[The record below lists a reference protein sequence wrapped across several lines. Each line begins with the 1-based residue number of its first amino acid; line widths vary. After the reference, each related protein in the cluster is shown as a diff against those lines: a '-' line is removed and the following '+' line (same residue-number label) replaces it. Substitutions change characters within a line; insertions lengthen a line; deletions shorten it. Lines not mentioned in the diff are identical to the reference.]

1 VGPEF
6 PLELGSMLFS
16 WVYSPRKA
24 EDFLAQHVIGG
35 YGTKWDSGFPLV
47 SVFVTPSF
55 LNFVGSSSI
64 CVFPLV
70 LVFVTPSFLNFLEFL
85 SPLPSAPSAASSPP
99 MPPPQANP
107 PHQHDLNLQNPRHRI
122 ERQHTDQDA
131 RVNIECNRE
140 QRHSAE
146 GLTTPRYS
154 SEPFLLNH

>member
-6 PLELGSMLFS
+6 PLELGSMLFC

-47 SVFVTPSF
+47 LVFVTPSF

-85 SPLPSAPSAASSPP
+85 SPLLSWIFLNFCHPFTGQPSTSAWPQPAKFASSHRAATHLSRCSSQYQVQPRAAP
-99 MPPPQANP
+99 RG
-107 PHQHDLNLQNPRHRI
+107 LQP
-122 ERQHTDQDA
+122 
-131 RVNIECNRE
+131 
-140 QRHSAE
+140 
-146 GLTTPRYS
+146 PRYS